1 MTKLPK
7 AVLLDFYGTLVLED
21 SGPIYNICA
30 EIART
35 ASKPATADEVFSEWS
50 RIFHDLC
57 LNSYNETFELER
69 ELEKKTARTLIK
81 NYGADF
87 KKNEW
92 VEVLYEHWKEPPI
105 FPETREVLSKCRVPV
120 CIVSN
125 IDNDALSGAMEFN
138 RLSFDMIITSED
150 IRSYKPRPEMFDAA
164 FKLLGMKPDEVLHV
178 GDSLFT
184 DVRGA
189 KSYGIPALWIN
200 NRPGSKKPTEYIPD
214 YTSPNLRILP
224 DILDGKIPFGKKS

>member
-1 MTKLPK
+1 MTKFPK
-7 AVLLDFYGTLVLED
+7 ALLLDFYGTLVLED
-21 SGPIYNICA
+21 SAPIYNICR

-35 ASKPATADEVFSEWS
+35 AAKPVTADEVFSEWS

-57 LNSYNETFELER
+57 FNSYGDTFELER

-81 NYGADF
+81 NYEARF
-87 KKNEW
+87 EKHEW
-92 VEVLYEHWKEPPI
+92 IENLYEHWKEPPI

-125 IDNDALSGAMEFN
+125 IDNDALYAAMEYN

-164 FKLLGMKPDEVLHV
+164 FKLLNMKRDEVLHV

-189 KSYGIPALWIN
+189 KSCGIPVLWIN
-200 NRPGSKKPTEYIPD
+200 NRPGNKKPVDYIPD
-214 YTSPNLRILP
+214 YTSSDLRILP
-224 DILDGKIPFGKKS
+224 DILEGKMHLNK

>member
-1 MTKLPK
+1 MTKFPNAL
-7 AVLLDFYGTLVLED
+7 LLDFYGTLVLED
-21 SGPIYNICA
+21 SGPIYDICR

-35 ASKPATADEVFSEWS
+35 ATKPAAADEVFTEWN

-57 LNSYNETFELER
+57 LNSYGDTFELER

-81 NYGADF
+81 NYGAHF
-87 KKNEW
+87 EKNEKI
-92 VEVLYEHWKEPPI
+92 EVLYEHWKEPPI

-125 IDNDALSGAMEFN
+125 IDNDALSAAMEYN
-138 RLSFDMIITSED
+138 RMSFDMIITSED

-164 FKLLGMKPDEVLHV
+164 LRLLNMKPNEVLHV

-189 KSYGIPALWIN
+189 KSYGIPVLWIN
-200 NRPGSKKPTEYIPD
+200 NCPGNKKPTDYLPD
-214 YTSPNLRILP
+214 FTSPDLHILP
-224 DILDGKIPFGKKS
+224 KILDGKIHLSR